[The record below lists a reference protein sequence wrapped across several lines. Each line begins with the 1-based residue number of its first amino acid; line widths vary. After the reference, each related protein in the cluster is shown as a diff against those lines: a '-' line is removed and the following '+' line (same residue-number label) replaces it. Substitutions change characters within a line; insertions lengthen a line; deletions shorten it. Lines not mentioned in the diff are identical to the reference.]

1 MEKTSISGFI
11 TTQFPQIQKKGTGW
25 EQKVWPRWGR
35 VPGSQSRDWSRAV
48 GEPASS
54 PPLDFPANNRRGP
67 IHSGATPR
75 PGHRGGGQAG
85 GRGLKGTWRGLRPT
99 PPCLG
104 QGVEMTR
111 EGPPAH
117 TGNLLV
123 AAAPF
128 GVTSASRARAPLPTP
143 HGTCIQSAGPL
154 VARTTVS
161 WTALHLVSP
170 QKPNTIDK
178 QEAIYIIN
186 NNNN

>member
-1 MEKTSISGFI
+1 
-11 TTQFPQIQKKGTGW
+11 
-25 EQKVWPRWGR
+25 
-35 VPGSQSRDWSRAV
+35 
-48 GEPASS
+48 
-54 PPLDFPANNRRGP
+54 
-67 IHSGATPR
+67 
-75 PGHRGGGQAG
+75 
-85 GRGLKGTWRGLRPT
+85 
-99 PPCLG
+99 
-104 QGVEMTR
+104 MTR

-117 TGNLLV
+117 KGNLLV

-143 HGTCIQSAGPL
+143 RGTCIQSAGPL